1 MSTHKIN
8 IFLKIKNK
16 ILRILYNEL
25 IKASL
30 RYPFFDSL
38 YPAIASA
45 NLFYNKYNIN
55 AANSIAIDIGS
66 GIKPRNIFNS
76 SKLIGLDFNVNEKE
90 GVIYCDLSS
99 GILPFED
106 NSVSFITAF
115 DFMEH
120 LSRTQTKYSSMN
132 PFINLMNEIYRV
144 LQPGGIFLSHT
155 PAFPFSSVFQD
166 PTHTNFISEMTFPG
180 YFAKDVSGRW
190 IVPWAQQYGF
200 NGEFTLL
207 NQYWLNEHLITVLG
221 KS

>member
-1 MSTHKIN
+1 MKI
-8 IFLKIKNK
+8 LKKIKNK
-16 ILRILYNEL
+16 ILRVVYNQL

-30 RYPFFDSL
+30 RYPFYDSL

-45 NLFYNKYNIN
+45 KLFYDKHNIN
-55 AANSIAIDIGS
+55 IANSTAIDIGS
-66 GIKPRNIFNS
+66 GRKPRNIFNS
-76 SKLIGLDFNVNEKE
+76 SKIIGLDFTVNEEE

-106 NSVSFITAF
+106 NTVSFITAF
-115 DFMEH
+115 DFIEH
-120 LSRTQTKYSSMN
+120 LSRTQHNGSSLN

-155 PAFPFSSVFQD
+155 PAFPFSSVFHD

-190 IVPWAQQYGF
+190 TVPWAQQYGF
-200 NGEFTLL
+200 KGEFTLIK
-207 NQYWLNEHLITVLG
+207 QYWLNEHLITVLG